1 MHSGM
6 KRLGLIIPSVNVVI
20 EHDIRW
26 FLPTWTTAHVTRVRL
41 TGTSAAELSRVLD
54 EVPAAASMLADA
66 GVDAIG
72 LACTG
77 ASMMGG
83 AGSER
88 ALSERITA
96 ATAIPATNTTEAL
109 LDAFRVLGLC
119 RVALFSPFDDRF
131 NAAEAAM
138 LEASGIQVVK
148 TVGLGMTNPRLCAG
162 ISPENVASQA
172 VAADCREADG
182 VFLSC
187 ANLRGFEA
195 AAPLERAL
203 EKPVVT
209 SNQVV
214 LWAMLRL
221 AGAEIRPA
229 LGGTLFDAAL
239 REVT

>member
-1 MHSGM
+1 MDNDL

-20 EHDIRW
+20 EHDLKW
-26 FLPTWTTAHVTRVRL
+26 FLPAWVTAHVTRVRL
-41 TGTSAAELSRVLD
+41 TGTSAPELSRVLD
-54 EVPAAASMLADA
+54 DVPAAASMLADA

-88 ALSERITA
+88 ALSEKIA
-96 ATAIPATNTTEAL
+96 AAIGLPATNTTEAL
-109 LDAFRVLGLC
+109 LDAFRALGIR
-119 RVALFSPFDDRF
+119 RVALFSPFDDCF
-131 NAAEAAM
+131 NAVEAAM
-138 LEASGIQVVK
+138 LESAGIQVVK
-148 TVGLGMTNPRLCAG
+148 TVGLGITNPRLCAG
-162 ISPENVASQA
+162 IPPESVVSQA
-172 VAADCREADG
+172 AAADCPEADG

-203 EKPVVT
+203 QKPVVT
-209 SNQVV
+209 SNQAV

-221 AGAEIRPA
+221 AGARCGTA
-229 LGGTLFDAAL
+229 FGGTLFDAAL
-239 REVT
+239 QEVA